1 MIIHYLSQ
9 ITWIINSSLASGIFP
24 CIWKKAEVLPI
35 SKGDHRMSNNNR
47 PISLVTILSKV
58 CERVAFNQLVTN
70 LVANSQLAT
79 GQNGNSNGKKITLAV
94 SSKDLGATLD
104 PNLTFRHPYCGMS
117 SMSSLAWICH
127 VKHAKLSK

>member
-35 SKGDHRMSNNNR
+35 PKGDHRMSNNNR

-79 GQNGNSNGKKITLAV
+79 RQNGNSNGEKNYPCSIFQGPWGYTG
-94 SSKDLGATLD
+94 SKPHLLTPILWNVFYVQRCLDLPCQT
-104 PNLTFRHPYCGMS
+104 C
-117 SMSSLAWICH
+117 
-127 VKHAKLSK
+127 